1 MPQFM
6 ARAPVLLLTFV
17 ILIPQIAAQST
28 NTTDA
33 ECRVPGDPDILG
45 LGVRLGLYF
54 QLLSTFL
61 LALPRYEEARD
72 AFIPT
77 IFFFTGFM
85 TAVLYS
91 VATQSPPP
99 GAVIACT
106 WYPILFFVGFF
117 CVNYTHDSEIHTG
130 ARSVWAFILWMATGV
145 LNLWFWF
152 HGVHLVNEKQ
162 CMEPRVFLFANL
174 GALGGVRIV
183 FAFIAVFFVS
193 GPVGMFLYSW
203 FFENPDKK
211 AKKVVGD
218 VEARS
223 EVEMGQI
230 ARAERLDASSWV
242 DVTPSASN
250 PTLSDFQATDGT
262 QNTSHDEK
270 SEGEDP
276 QQPLVES
283 APALEHT
290 AEGTA
295 ETAEAHDLKMRTLY
309 GSVTIL
315 TFYIIASELQLKWN
329 HLDGINSVNTTGQ
342 IIPLTLGV
350 MSLVRSIWLLKYS
363 KPSAERTEDIAASQI
378 S

>member
-1 MPQFM
+1 MS
-6 ARAPVLLLTFV
+6 RATALLITLVF
-17 ILIPQIAAQST
+17 LAPQIAGQST
-28 NTTDA
+28 NTTDT

-85 TAVLYS
+85 AAVLYS

-106 WYPILFFVGFF
+106 WYPILFFVAFF
-117 CVNYTHDSEIHTG
+117 CVDYTHDPKVHIL
-130 ARSVWAFILWMATGV
+130 ARSGWAFVLWMASGA
-145 LNLWFWF
+145 LNVWFWV
-152 HGVHLVNEKQ
+152 HGVHLENEGQ
-162 CMEPRVFLFANL
+162 CMEPRVFLFANF

-183 FAFIAVFFVS
+183 FAFFAVLFVS
-193 GPVGMFLYSW
+193 WFWGLYIYC
-203 FFENPDKK
+203 FIFKNPDK
-211 AKKVVGD
+211 AKKVVED
-218 VEARS
+218 VEASS
-223 EVEMGQI
+223 EVEGGQI
-230 ARAERLDASSWV
+230 GKSAASSWV
-242 DVTPSASN
+242 EVTPTASDATLPGF
-250 PTLSDFQATDGT
+250 PTTQAPDTT
-262 QNTSHDEK
+262 QNTVNDEK
-270 SEGEDP
+270 PEGEDS
-276 QQPLVES
+276 QQSLVES
-283 APALEHT
+283 APQEPAPKGRT
-290 AEGTA
+290 
-295 ETAEAHDLKMRTLY
+295 ETVDAHELKMRTLY
-309 GSVTIL
+309 GSIIL
-315 TFYIIASELQLKWN
+315 LAFYIVASELQLKWN

-363 KPSAERTEDIAASQI
+363 KPSEKGTEDIAESQT